1 MSKQRMSDLEH
12 YISTAL
18 KLAADATE
26 TAHQT
31 WSQDLLVD
39 YKADGSA
46 LTQAD
51 LNIEIRWR
59 EAIRKN
65 YPSHGILGEE
75 FGTETGDSAFTW
87 VLDPI
92 DGTRAFGAGL
102 LNYASLI
109 SLCRDGTPIL
119 GLIALPMPGLL
130 FWAAEGHGTHF
141 EGRRVHT
148 SGRQE
153 LDHSVIHLANPE
165 SFGSESLSLYDQLK
179 TKGKQRV
186 YDAGSPAYG
195 ALSRGLIDL
204 SLNGDDLDAFDIC
217 ALCPIVQEA
226 GGVISDLN
234 GKPLSILSKG
244 AIVAS
249 ASPALH
255 QHVLSL

>member
-1 MSKQRMSDLEH
+1 MSELEL
-12 YISTAL
+12 YIDTAL

-26 TAHQT
+26 KAFKT
-31 WSQDLLVD
+31 WSKDLLVT
-39 YKADGSA
+39 YKRDGSA

-51 LNIEIRWR
+51 LDIETRWR
-59 EAIRKN
+59 DAIRQK

-75 FGTETGDSAFTW
+75 FGSDAGDSAFTW

-141 EGRRVHT
+141 DGRRVHT
-148 SGRQE
+148 SGRQDI
-153 LDHSVIHLANPE
+153 DHSIIHLANPE
-165 SFGSESLSLYDQLK
+165 SFESKSQRLYTQLNFE
-179 TKGKQRV
+179 GKQRV

-195 ALSRGLIDL
+195 ALSRGLIDI

-217 ALCPIVQEA
+217 ALSPIVQEA
-226 GGVISDLN
+226 GGVITDLS

-244 AIVAS
+244 AIVAT

-255 QHVLSL
+255 QQVLTL

>member
-1 MSKQRMSDLEH
+1 MSELEL
-12 YISTAL
+12 YIATAL

-51 LNIEIRWR
+51 LNIETRWR
-59 EAIRKN
+59 EAIRQK

-75 FGTETGDSAFTW
+75 FGTDSGHSAFTW

-109 SLCRDGTPIL
+109 SLCRDGEPII
-119 GLIALPMPGLL
+119 GFIALPMPGLL

-141 EGRRVHT
+141 EGRRVQT
-148 SGRQE
+148 SGRQN
-153 LDHSVIHLANPE
+153 LDHSIIHLANPE
-165 SFGSESLSLYDQLK
+165 SFGPDTGHLYDQLK
-179 TKGKQRV
+179 SMGKQRV
-186 YDAGSPAYG
+186 YDGGSPAYG
-195 ALSRGLIDL
+195 ALSRGLIDV

-226 GGVISDLN
+226 GGVITDFSGN
-234 GKPLSILSKG
+234 PLSILSQG
-244 AIVAS
+244 AIVAT